1 MERVRFVRISGVT
14 DAFLKMTPPI
24 DVLLLV
30 VVPSE
35 VGLPVAVMELE
46 RRACIRRRSRE
57 PVNSQSRTLTLDTP
71 SLYRQVCPY
80 LREVTVREPLYC
92 SDYRVPFERSPN
104 CTKCSMRRFG

>member
-1 MERVRFVRISGVT
+1 MRFVRVSGVT
-14 DAFLKMTPPI
+14 GAFLKVPPPI

-35 VGLPVAVMELE
+35 VGLPVSVTELE

-57 PVNSQSRTLTLDTP
+57 PVNGQRCTLTFDTP

-80 LREVTVREPLYC
+80 LREIAVREPPYC
-92 SDYRVPFERSPN
+92 SDYRVPFERSLD
-104 CTKCSMRRFG
+104 CMKCSMRRFR